1 VNSHQAYQTLNVNSD
16 TSLKDLK
23 VSYRKLALELH
34 PDKNKEGDDGKEF
47 KKITEAYHIL
57 KKEFKKSNPSKRKT
71 SQQYTGA
78 ETKKKHN
85 FKDRSK
91 WGPSPSHPPEEDWG
105 RFTKDFEVEDPA
117 GWKEYERK
125 FWKKYNKTTNA
136 SGKNGEFEKTREPK
150 EPPNI
155 FVDVDHSLCIGC
167 CSCETI
173 APEVFLIDKLS
184 RMNPK
189 SSVINQKGAGFNK
202 IMDAARTCP
211 TKAISVDDVD
221 TKTRLFPF

>member
-1 VNSHQAYQTLNVNSD
+1 MDNHQAYQTLNVNSD

-34 PDKNKEGDDGKEF
+34 PDKNRDGGDGKEF

-57 KKEFKKSNPSKRKT
+57 KKEFKKSNPNKTKT
-71 SQQYTGA
+71 SQQYT
-78 ETKKKHN
+78 ETKTKKKHN

-91 WGPSPSHPPEEDWG
+91 WGPSPGKTPEEDWG

-117 GWKEYERK
+117 GWKEYD
-125 FWKKYNKTTNA
+125 KTTNL
-136 SGKNGEFEKTREPK
+136 SGKKSEFEKTKDPK
-150 EPPNI
+150 NPPNI

-173 APEVFLIDKLS
+173 APEVFLVDKIS

-189 SSVINQKGAGFNK
+189 SSVINQKGARFNK

-221 TKTRLFPF
+221 TKRRLFPF

>member
-1 VNSHQAYQTLNVNSD
+1 VDNHQAYQTLNVNSD

-34 PDKNKEGDDGKEF
+34 PDKNKEGDEGKEF
-47 KKITEAYHIL
+47 KKITEAYHFL
-57 KKEFKKSNPSKRKT
+57 KKEFKKSNPSKMKT
-71 SQQYTGA
+71 SQQYT
-78 ETKKKHN
+78 ETKTKKKHN

-91 WGPSPSHPPEEDWG
+91 WGPSPGKTPEEDWG

-117 GWKEYERK
+117 GWKEYERN
-125 FWKKYNKTTNA
+125 FWKEYDKTINT
-136 SGKNGEFEKTREPK
+136 SGKNGEFDKTKEPK
-150 EPPNI
+150 EQPNI
-155 FVDVDHSLCIGC
+155 FVDVDPSLCIGC

-173 APEVFLIDKLS
+173 APEVFLVDKIT

-189 SSVINQKGAGFNK
+189 SSVINQKGARFNK
-202 IMDAARTCP
+202 IMDAAKTCP

-221 TKTRLFPF
+221 TKRRLFPF

>member
-1 VNSHQAYQTLNVNSD
+1 VDNHQACQTLNVNSD
-16 TSLKDLK
+16 TSLEDLK

-34 PDKNKEGDDGKEF
+34 PDKNKGDDGKEF

-57 KKEFKKSNPSKRKT
+57 KKEFKKSNPSERKT
-71 SQQYTGA
+71 SQQYTETG
-78 ETKKKHN
+78 TKKKHN

-91 WGPSPSHPPEEDWG
+91 WGPSPGKTPEKDWG

-117 GWKEYERK
+117 GWKEYERN
-125 FWKKYNKTTNA
+125 FWKEYDKSINT
-136 SGKNGEFEKTREPK
+136 SGKNGEFEKTK
-150 EPPNI
+150 ESKEQPNI
-155 FVDVDHSLCIGC
+155 FVDVDPSLCIGC

-173 APEVFLIDKLS
+173 APQVFQVDKIS

-202 IMDAARTCP
+202 IMDAAKTCP
-211 TKAISVDDVD
+211 TKAISVDDVNR
-221 TKTRLFPF
+221 KTRLFPY

>member
-1 VNSHQAYQTLNVNSD
+1 VDNHQAYQTLNVNSD
-16 TSLKDLK
+16 TSLEDLK
-23 VSYRKLALELH
+23 VSYRRLALELH
-34 PDKNKEGDDGKEF
+34 PDKNKEGGDGKEF

-57 KKEFKKSNPSKRKT
+57 KKEFKKSNPSIRKT
-71 SQQYTGA
+71 SQQYT
-78 ETKKKHN
+78 ETKTKKKHN

-91 WGPSPSHPPEEDWG
+91 WGPSPGKTPEEDWG

-125 FWKKYNKTTNA
+125 FWKEYDKTINT
-136 SGKNGEFEKTREPK
+136 SGKNGKFEKTKEPK
-150 EPPNI
+150 EQPNI

-173 APEVFLIDKLS
+173 APEVFLVDKIS

-189 SSVINQKGAGFNK
+189 SSVINQKGARFNK

-221 TKTRLFPF
+221 AKRRLFPF

>member
-1 VNSHQAYQTLNVNSD
+1 VDNRQACQTLNVNSD
-16 TSLKDLK
+16 TSLEDLK
-23 VSYRKLALELH
+23 ISYRKLALELH
-34 PDKNKEGDDGKEF
+34 PDKNKEEDDGKEF

-57 KKEFKKSNPSKRKT
+57 KKEFIESNPSKRKP
-71 SQQYTGA
+71 SQQYT
-78 ETKKKHN
+78 ETKTEKKHN

-91 WGPSPSHPPEEDWG
+91 WGPSPRQTPEEDWG

-117 GWKEYERK
+117 GWKEYKRK
-125 FWKKYNKTTNA
+125 FWEEYGKTINA
-136 SGKNGEFEKTREPK
+136 SGKNGEFKKIK
-150 EPPNI
+150 ESKEQPNI

-173 APEVFLIDKLS
+173 APEVFLVDKLS

-211 TKAISVDDVD
+211 TKAISVDDID
-221 TKTRLFPF
+221 RKARLFPF

>member
-1 VNSHQAYQTLNVNSD
+1 VDNHQAYQTLNVNSD
-16 TSLKDLK
+16 TSLEDLK
-23 VSYRKLALELH
+23 VSYRRLALELH
-34 PDKNKEGDDGKEF
+34 PDKNKEGGDGKEF

-57 KKEFKKSNPSKRKT
+57 KKEFKKSNPSIRKT
-71 SQQYTGA
+71 SQQYT
-78 ETKKKHN
+78 ETKTKKKHN

-91 WGPSPSHPPEEDWG
+91 WGPSPGKTPEEDWG

-125 FWKKYNKTTNA
+125 FWKEYDKTINT
-136 SGKNGEFEKTREPK
+136 SGKNGKFEKTK
-150 EPPNI
+150 ESKEQPNI

-173 APEVFLIDKLS
+173 APEVFLVDKIS

-189 SSVINQKGAGFNK
+189 SSVINQKGARFNK

-221 TKTRLFPF
+221 AKRRLFPF

>member
-1 VNSHQAYQTLNVNSD
+1 VDSHQAYQTLNVNSD

-34 PDKNKEGDDGKEF
+34 PDKNKEGGDGKEF
-47 KKITEAYHIL
+47 KRITEAYHIL
-57 KKEFKKSNPSKRKT
+57 KIEFKKSNPSKRKI
-71 SQQYTGA
+71 SQQYT
-78 ETKKKHN
+78 ETKTKKTHN

-91 WGPSPSHPPEEDWG
+91 WDPSPGKTPEEDWG
-105 RFTKDFEVEDPA
+105 RFTKDFEVGDPA

-125 FWKKYNKTTNA
+125 FWEKYNKTTHA
-136 SGKNGEFEKTREPK
+136 SGKNGEFDKTK
-150 EPPNI
+150 EPNKQPNI

-173 APEVFLIDKLS
+173 APEVFLVDKIS

-189 SSVINQKGAGFNK
+189 SSVINQKRSTFQ
-202 IMDAARTCP
+202 
-211 TKAISVDDVD
+211 
-221 TKTRLFPF
+221 

>member
-1 VNSHQAYQTLNVNSD
+1 VDNHQAYQTLNVNSD

-34 PDKNKEGDDGKEF
+34 PDKNKDGGDGKEF

-57 KKEFKKSNPSKRKT
+57 KNEFKKSNPSKRKT
-71 SQQYTGA
+71 SQEYT
-78 ETKKKHN
+78 ETKTKKKHN

-91 WGPSPSHPPEEDWG
+91 WGPSPGKTPEEDWG

-117 GWKEYERK
+117 GWKEYERN
-125 FWKKYNKTTNA
+125 FWKKYDKTINT
-136 SGKNGEFEKTREPK
+136 SGKNGEFEKTKEPK
-150 EPPNI
+150 EQPNI

-173 APEVFLIDKLS
+173 APEVFLVDKIS

-189 SSVINQKGAGFNK
+189 SSVINQKGARFNK

-211 TKAISVDDVD
+211 TKAISVDDID
-221 TKTRLFPF
+221 IKRRLFPF

>member
-1 VNSHQAYQTLNVNSD
+1 VDSHQAYQTLNVNSD
-16 TSLKDLK
+16 TSLEDLK

-34 PDKNKEGDDGKEF
+34 PDKNKEVDDGKEF

-57 KKEFKKSNPSKRKT
+57 KKEFKKSNPSKKKT
-71 SQQYTGA
+71 SQQYT
-78 ETKKKHN
+78 ETITKKKHN

-91 WGPSPSHPPEEDWG
+91 WGPSPGQTPEEDWG

-125 FWKKYNKTTNA
+125 FWKEYDKTTNL
-136 SGKNGEFEKTREPK
+136 SGKKSEFEKTKDPK
-150 EPPNI
+150 NPPNI

-173 APEVFLIDKLS
+173 APEVFLIDKIT

-202 IMDAARTCP
+202 IMDAAKTCP
-211 TKAISVDDVD
+211 TKAISVDNID
-221 TKTRLFPF
+221 TKARLFPF